1 MLKNYLLQRQKCHNL
16 TDGFKWKVA
25 FEPATV
31 IGCSV
36 LATELLPPVPQG
48 RARTLLNK
56 VPIFSRKYLHQ
67 NPRYNY
73 LFLSKTPYLSYVH
86 RCTAL
91 QYSIVTQEVLV
102 HCTFLE
108 NKSLKI
114 IAVVRRL
121 TPGVAHFWLTVQ
133 DTTWWNKEKKQT
145 FDGGTPL
152 MTGKEEM

>member
-1 MLKNYLLQRQKCHNL
+1 M
-16 TDGFKWKVA
+16 
-25 FEPATV
+25 
-31 IGCSV
+31 
-36 LATELLPPVPQG
+36 
-48 RARTLLNK
+48 
-56 VPIFSRKYLHQ
+56 
-67 NPRYNY
+67 
-73 LFLSKTPYLSYVH
+73 SYVH

-133 DTTWWNKEKKQT
+133 DTIWWNKEKKQT